1 MWGLAAAFSPDA
13 QPQRAVVATRRQQP
27 QRLMIRLVPV
37 SDANCQY
44 ENVRRKIAWSTLG
57 GMTRLEMKM
66 GLRNEQHQDE
76 TKPWYLIAVPTLVG
90 SSLKSCRGSVV
101 TGAARRVAIVR
112 DCVRANSRT

>member
-1 MWGLAAAFSPDA
+1 
-13 QPQRAVVATRRQQP
+13 
-27 QRLMIRLVPV
+27 MIRLVPV

-57 GMTRLEMKM
+57 GMTRFEMKI

-76 TKPWYLIAVPTLVG
+76 TKPWYLIAVPTRG

-101 TGAARRVAIVR
+101 TGAVRRVAIVR
-112 DCVRANSRT
+112 DCVRATRALDFHPVAFRSGSVRHTRLLRDNSFEAH